1 MIDDSNLAQC
11 QCCGYVMD
19 WDDVPTGNDP
29 YSGESGLQYC
39 PECNEAEQIE
49 GYDPAKA
56 IIRDKRIA
64 AEAAEAYGS

>member
-1 MIDDSNLAQC
+1 
-11 QCCGYVMD
+11 MD

-64 AEAAEAYGS
+64 AEAAETYGS